1 MSSTVGS
8 STSRENTTSSGPGAG
23 STSGANANVS
33 SSSPSSTSAN
43 HNPKKVH
50 LLGTS
55 LNTSTAGTTSLSS
68 SIPSGA
74 YTGGAMDI
82 MSLETPQLLSGV
94 SPSISSGIQLLV
106 NGVTSSSRV
115 LNPKYPSKALFAETN
130 CYIFLFNGNNL

>member
-8 STSRENTTSSGPGAG
+8 SSSRENTTSSHPGAG
-23 STSGANANVS
+23 SSGGPNANVS
-33 SSSPSSTSAN
+33 SSSPTSTSVN
-43 HNPKKVH
+43 HNPKYFQKVH

-74 YTGGAMDI
+74 FTGGAMDI

-106 NGVTSSSRV
+106 NGVTSSSRGGLSLSLEMLQV
-115 LNPKYPSKALFAETN
+115 
-130 CYIFLFNGNNL
+130 